1 MGNCVHSDQI
11 LYQRSA
17 VWAGMAFNFAA
28 YVSGIVAAI
37 YYETPRAGE
46 TSLAVLDGRTLIP
59 LGY

>member
-1 MGNCVHSDQI
+1 
-11 LYQRSA
+11 
-17 VWAGMAFNFAA
+17 MAFNFAA